1 MSDGD
6 ASGTIGG
13 GIVASP
19 YWSDG
24 EAPRNSRAGTSS
36 LPDVQLV
43 LGTDFTWNFDPNNRG
58 AANGYD
64 AIGAI
69 EHEISEG
76 GFGRVGGLGYQNH
89 AWGPMDL
96 FRYSSPGHRDYTA
109 VRTAWRPFSRSM
121 APTSSLATIA
131 PSAPP
136 GSSTTKIRQIGDI
149 GGDSFGF
156 GGKGVVG
163 VLSSV
168 DLRVL
173 DILGWA
179 PTGAAPAAT
188 DDFRN
193 SLTDTTHPFGLV
205 AVGNTSTGN
214 LEVVGDR
221 DWFQVQVNAGTSY
234 QITVLG
240 QQGGGGTLEDSY
252 LRVHNSSGALVG
264 ENDDTTLGTNRDSQL
279 TFTPGAT
286 GTYYLNVGA
295 FNDGYAG
302 TYRVA
307 VAVAAPADD
316 FKDSPADAGVFGSV
330 AVNGSASGNLEINGD
345 RDWFQVQL
353 LAGASYVLALQGSQ
367 GGGGTLEDP
376 YLSHNSTPLAET
388 MTSRSRDS
396 MTATTAPTGFR

>member
-1 MSDGD
+1 MATFFS
-6 ASGTIGG
+6 
-13 GIVASP
+13 V
-19 YWSDG
+19 
-24 EAPRNSRAGTSS
+24 N
-36 LPDVQLV
+36 
-43 LGTDFTWNFDPNNRG
+43 GTDLLTRYHSSVSTAGVFDNQDP
-58 AANGYD
+58 AD
-64 AIGAI
+64 
-69 EHEISEG
+69 
-76 GFGRVGGLGYQNH
+76 
-89 AWGPMDL
+89 W
-96 FRYSSPGHRDYTA
+96 
-109 VRTAWRPFSRSM
+109 
-121 APTSSLATIA
+121 
-131 PSAPP
+131 
-136 GSSTTKIRQIGDI
+136 DI
-149 GGDSFGF
+149 GGDLFGF

-264 ENDDTTLGTNRDSQL
+264 ENDDTTLGTNRDLQL

-286 GTYYLNVGA
+286 GNA

-376 YLSHNSTPLAET
+376 YLRAHNSTGALLAENDDIT
-388 MTSRSRDS
+388 LGIDRDF
-396 MTATTAPTGFR
+396 AL